1 MASSIPSL
9 TLTPVVVNEAKYS
22 MYPKLYKM
30 LVSKDRQDDVFFN
43 IFLLAQQMNSNERFA
58 HKKKKKRL
66 LPKKIFCCPKQM
78 DSLSLTGFLDTQ
90 Y

>member
-58 HKKKKKRL
+58 HKKKKRGYYQRKYSVAQNRWTPL
-66 LPKKIFCCPKQM
+66 VWQ
-78 DSLSLTGFLDTQ
+78 DS
-90 Y
+90 